1 MGPRTN
7 PSSGSGASRPPS
19 PGNAAGRFTLIEL
32 LVVIAIIAVLAG
44 MLLPVLSR
52 AREHARRTSCL
63 NHLKQLGLAFQM
75 YIQECDEAFPW
86 YHNGPGGNGRDGGW
100 VWYDRFPVPD
110 AGQFDVT
117 RGTLYTYV
125 KNRKVYRCPSDETD
139 SLCSYGANSLTRG
152 LRFPAVRHPESV
164 ALLLEEG
171 SLRPTTNDGYFDV
184 VYPDNVVN
192 RHNKGCV
199 YAFSDGHV
207 VFQVWDSRT
216 ARDQC
221 EIR

>member
-1 MGPRTN
+1 MGSCRN
-7 PSSGSGASRPPS
+7 SDGFGASPMTR
-19 PGNAAGRFTLIEL
+19 AFTLIEL

-52 AREHARRTSCL
+52 AREQARRTTCL
-63 NHLKQLGLAFQM
+63 NNLKQLGLAFQM
-75 YIQECDEAFPW
+75 YIQESDEAFPW
-86 YHNGPGGNGRDGGW
+86 YHNGPSGSGRDGGW
-100 VWYDRFPVPD
+100 VWYDQFPVPD

-117 RGTLYTYV
+117 RGTLYSYV
-125 KNRKVYRCPSDETD
+125 KNREMYHCPSDETS

-152 LRFPAVRHPESV
+152 TRIAVIRRADAV

-171 SLRPTTNDGYFDV
+171 SLHPTTNDGYFDV

-199 YAFSDGHV
+199 YAFCDGHV
-207 VFQVWDSRT
+207 VYRVWDSPT
-216 ARDQC
+216 ARDHC
-221 EIR
+221 EIQ